1 MNIDTVLSSRLK
13 SFLDHHRTR
22 TRLRERLN
30 GLPARELDRL
40 AWDVGLSRAE
50 LLREAYRPFWKTV
63 R

>member
-1 MNIDTVLSSRLK
+1 MKFHTVLSSRLK

-22 TRLRERLN
+22 NRLRERLN

-40 AWDVGLSRAE
+40 AWDVGLSRAA
-50 LLREAYRPFWKTV
+50 LLREAHRPFWKTV

>member
-1 MNIDTVLSSRLK
+1 MNIETVLSSRLK
-13 SFLDHHRTR
+13 SFLDLHRTR
-22 TRLRERLN
+22 TRLRERLD

-50 LLREAYRPFWKTV
+50 LLREANRPFWKTV

>member
-1 MNIDTVLSSRLK
+1 MNFHTVLSFRLK
-13 SFLDHHRTR
+13 SFLENHRTR

-50 LLREAYRPFWKTV
+50 LLREAHRPFWKTV

>member
-1 MNIDTVLSSRLK
+1 MKFCTALSSRLK

-22 TRLRERLN
+22 TRLKERLN

-50 LLREAYRPFWKTV
+50 LLREAHRPFWKTV